1 MTDQTPDMSSGG
13 DSEQADTSPVSIREA
28 VDIAGVTEKTI
39 RRWIHNGRLIAHKV
53 GGQYAIDPAA
63 LDLARLD
70 AQPPSRLETGQ
81 RNVHPLP
88 RVPLSGYQTGEMLDS
103 PGSATSSTSHRSR
116 I

>member
-13 DSEQADTSPVSIREA
+13 DSEQGDMSPVSIREA
-28 VDIAGVTEKTI
+28 AAIAGVTEKTI
-39 RRWIHNGRLIAHKV
+39 RRWIHNGRLIADKV
-53 GGQYAIDPAA
+53 GGQSIPLPLTSRDWMHS
-63 LDLARLD
+63 L
-70 AQPPSRLETGQ
+70 PSRLETGQ